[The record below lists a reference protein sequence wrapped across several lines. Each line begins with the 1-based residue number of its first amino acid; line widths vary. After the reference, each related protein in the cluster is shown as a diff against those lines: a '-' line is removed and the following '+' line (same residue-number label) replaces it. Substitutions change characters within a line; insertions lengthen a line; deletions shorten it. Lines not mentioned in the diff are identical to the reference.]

1 MVFTGNPLRHR
12 HGLLGFAV
20 AIAGLLT
27 TLWLAQQQARS
38 VATISEARFLQE
50 ARAFS
55 DALAQR
61 MATHTEIVNGLRSLF
76 MVNPVLSRAEFERA
90 ARELDVRQ
98 RYPGV
103 RNLAFTRYV
112 TAEQRAAFEARV
124 RADTSVNPQGLPDF
138 AIHPAG
144 ARPEY
149 FVVEYLW
156 PEEGSRG
163 LLGLDISVQPANLE
177 AMHYSRDTGK
187 TVVSAPFELLQE
199 KDHRTAFVLRA
210 PVFGSAPVGGTPPF
224 LGAVASTIRVHDLM
238 GSLRELGYMN
248 GIAVSIAD
256 RGAVH
261 APADGE
267 AGALDGGG
275 DNDQKGFPCWR

>member
-12 HGLLGFAV
+12 HWLLGFAV

-112 TAEQRAAFEARV
+112 PAEQRAAFEARV

-163 LLGLDISVQPANLE
+163 LLGLDISVQPANL
-177 AMHYSRDTGK
+177 
-187 TVVSAPFELLQE
+187 
-199 KDHRTAFVLRA
+199 
-210 PVFGSAPVGGTPPF
+210 
-224 LGAVASTIRVHDLM
+224 
-238 GSLRELGYMN
+238 
-248 GIAVSIAD
+248 
-256 RGAVH
+256 
-261 APADGE
+261 
-267 AGALDGGG
+267 AG
-275 DNDQKGFPCWR
+275 C

>member
-98 RYPGV
+98 PQCCKKP
-103 RNLAFTRYV
+103 RNGNGKTEQPMPVAERVTSEYHQNLKRCSV
-112 TAEQRAAFEARV
+112 TAR
-124 RADTSVNPQGLPDF
+124 
-138 AIHPAG
+138 
-144 ARPEY
+144 
-149 FVVEYLW
+149 
-156 PEEGSRG
+156 
-163 LLGLDISVQPANLE
+163 
-177 AMHYSRDTGK
+177 
-187 TVVSAPFELLQE
+187 
-199 KDHRTAFVLRA
+199 
-210 PVFGSAPVGGTPPF
+210 
-224 LGAVASTIRVHDLM
+224 
-238 GSLRELGYMN
+238 
-248 GIAVSIAD
+248 
-256 RGAVH
+256 
-261 APADGE
+261 
-267 AGALDGGG
+267 
-275 DNDQKGFPCWR
+275 